1 MLEVSSETAKKF
13 ILDTQG
19 LRTKSPSKSVLSV
32 AKRVHNIQIDTM
44 SVVSRSQ
51 NLIVYNRFP
60 RYKEGEVWKDLEKGK
75 LFEYWSHS
83 LCLIPI
89 KAYPFYATKMEYN
102 KTTSKGYY
110 ERFGVKMKDTIREVF
125 EYIKKNGL
133 TSSSDFKGQSLGWG
147 GSLESRSMQYLHYT
161 GQIMIAFRKNFQK
174 FYDLTERVLPS
185 SIVSTPMEKSDVA
198 RFLVET
204 TLRSLGLGNYQDIRS
219 YLGSWPTQFL
229 WDNRKSAIDDYLDE
243 MVNEGNLERVKVEGV
258 KDHYYMLSKNVK
270 KLEKIAVSSPEDP
283 VKFLSPFDNIIRERH
298 YPLKIWGFDYK
309 LESYVP
315 PDQRKYGY
323 HILPILDESEIVGR
337 VDAKVYRNENRLEL
351 ISLYLES
358 DFWKDIAG
366 LERLVRGLH
375 EFREFHGVE
384 EISVG
389 NVTPEGAKNI
399 LLDHLGQ

>member
-1 MLEVSSETAKKF
+1 MLEVSSETAKRF
-13 ILDTQG
+13 ILDIQG
-19 LRTKSPSKSVLSV
+19 LRTNQQSKSILSV
-32 AKRVHNIQIDTM
+32 AKRIHNIQIDTM
-44 SVVSRSQ
+44 SVVTRSQ
-51 NLIVYNRFP
+51 NLIIYNRFP
-60 RYKEGEVWKDLEKGK
+60 RYREGEVWKYLEKGK

-89 KAYPFYATKMEYN
+89 EAYPFYATKMEHN

-110 ERFGVKMKDTIREVF
+110 ERFGVKMKDTIREVL
-125 EYIKKNGL
+125 EYIKMNGL
-133 TSSSDFKGQSLGWG
+133 TSSSDFKGQNLGWG

-185 SIVSTPMEKSDVA
+185 NIDTTPMDNSGVA

-219 YLGSWPTQFL
+219 YLGRWPTLFL
-229 WDNRKSAIDDYLDE
+229 WNNRKSSIDDYLDE
-243 MVNEGNLERVKVEGV
+243 MVKEGNLEKVKIEGV
-258 KDHYYMLSKNVK
+258 KDHYYMLNKNVK
-270 KLEKIAVSSPEDP
+270 KLQKIEAGSPEDP

-323 HILPILDESEIVGR
+323 HVLPILDGSEIVGR
-337 VDAKVYRNENRLEL
+337 VDAKVYRNENRLEV
-351 ISLYLES
+351 ISVYFEN
-358 DFWKDIAG
+358 DFWKDTAG
-366 LERLVRGLH
+366 IERLVRGLH
-375 EFREFHGVE
+375 EFRKFHEVE

-389 NVTPEGAKNI
+389 NVTPEAAKNRV
-399 LLDHLGQ
+399 LENLVR

>member
-1 MLEVSSETAKKF
+1 MLEVSSETAKRF
-13 ILDTQG
+13 ILDIQG
-19 LRTKSPSKSVLSV
+19 LRTNQQSKSVLSV
-32 AKRVHNIQIDTM
+32 AKRIHNIQIDTM
-44 SVVSRSQ
+44 SVVTRSQ
-51 NLIVYNRFP
+51 NLIIYNRFP
-60 RYKEGEVWKDLEKGK
+60 RYREGEVWKDLEKGK

-89 KAYPFYATKMEYN
+89 EAYPFYATKMEYN

-110 ERFGVKMKDTIREVF
+110 ERFGVKMKDTIREVL

-185 SIVSTPMEKSDVA
+185 NIDSTPMDNSGVA

-219 YLGSWPTQFL
+219 YLGRWPTLFL
-229 WDNRKSAIDDYLDE
+229 WNNQKSAIDDYLDE
-243 MVNEGNLERVKVEGV
+243 MVKEGNLEKVKIEGV

-270 KLEKIAVSSPEDP
+270 KFQKIEAGSLEDP
-283 VKFLSPFDNIIRERH
+283 VKFLSPFDNIVRERH

-323 HILPILDESEIVGR
+323 HVLPILDGSEIVGR

-351 ISLYLES
+351 ISVYFENN
-358 DFWKDIAG
+358 FWKDTAG
-366 LERLVRGLH
+366 IERLVRGFH
-375 EFREFHGVE
+375 EFREFHEVE
-384 EISVG
+384 EISVS
-389 NVTPEGAKNI
+389 NVTPEAAKNRI
-399 LLDHLGQ
+399 LERLVR